1 MEEGSNSES
10 NLKNSEKT
18 TVDSKNRGDF
28 FSDSRLEK
36 NETKTAEEKQTNN
49 TDNSEKND
57 NRNII
62 RFDSEESKD
71 KEDLSEPK
79 RDIDETP
86 ESREESYDDEKNLSQ
101 IVRRN
106 EILTK
111 ELEKKVASLSED
123 VDDLISLY
131 EIVSIEMNPFVG
143 LSKITRG
150 RLDALDHIDKE
161 FESLKA
167 RLEELE
173 ASIASGVAVNVNQKN
188 NYVTEDFDLKINVD
202 DIIEGALGYIIEKSI
217 IDDIIDEFIDNLRTG
232 NVAI

>member
-18 TVDSKNRGDF
+18 NMDSKNRGDF
-28 FSDSRLEK
+28 FSNSRLEK
-36 NETKTAEEKQTNN
+36 NDDKIAAEKQNN
-49 TDNSEKND
+49 NADNREKNG

-62 RFDSEESKD
+62 RFDSEEDKD
-71 KEDLSEPK
+71 KKDLSEPQK
-79 RDIDETP
+79 DVDEKS
-86 ESREESYDDEKNLSQ
+86 ESREEAYDDEKNLSQ
-101 IVRRN
+101 IVRSN

-173 ASIASGVAVNVNQKN
+173 ATIASGAAVVSQKS
-188 NYVTEDFDLKINVD
+188 NYVAEEDVDLKINVD
-202 DIIEGALGYIIEKSI
+202 DIIADALEYIIEKSM
-217 IDDIIDEFIDNLRTG
+217 IDDIIDEFIDGLRTE

>member
-18 TVDSKNRGDF
+18 NLDSKNRGNF
-28 FSDSRLEK
+28 FSNSRLEK
-36 NETKTAEEKQTNN
+36 NNAKIVAEKQNN
-49 TDNSEKND
+49 NADNRGKNG

-62 RFDSEESKD
+62 RFDSEEGKD
-71 KEDLSEPK
+71 KEDLSESQK
-79 RDIDETP
+79 DIDEKP
-86 ESREESYDDEKNLSQ
+86 ESNEESYDDEKNLSQ

-173 ASIASGVAVNVNQKN
+173 ASIASGTGVVNQKN
-188 NYVTEDFDLKINVD
+188 IYVAEELDLNINID
-202 DIIEGALGYIIEKSI
+202 DIVEDALEYITEKNI
-217 IDDIIDEFIDNLRTG
+217 IDDIIDEFIDGLQTR

>member
-1 MEEGSNSES
+1 LEEGSNSES

-18 TVDSKNRGDF
+18 NLDSKNRGDF
-28 FSDSRLEK
+28 FSDSKLEK
-36 NETKTAEEKQTNN
+36 NEAEIAAEKQNN
-49 TDNSEKND
+49 NADNREKNG

-62 RFDSEESKD
+62 RFDSEEGKD
-71 KEDLSEPK
+71 KESLSEPK
-79 RDIDETP
+79 KDVDETP

-173 ASIASGVAVNVNQKN
+173 ASIASGASVNQKN
-188 NYVTEDFDLKINVD
+188 NYVAEDIDLKINVD
-202 DIIEGALGYIIEKSI
+202 DIIEEALDYIIEKNR
-217 IDDIIDEFIDNLRTG
+217 IDEIIDEFIDDLKTE